1 MTVDT
6 FEKWAADGRP
16 WKEAQPVADLTRRLR
31 GYGYTVYELGN
42 DAHLRAVPPE
52 DHTPYSA
59 TGWPK
64 TSPYPY
70 VHALDIMPPTKAG
83 LPSLAQ
89 LGAQLFA
96 DKQTGAAAWL
106 KYMNW
111 EPSGPGGPCWHDE
124 WQPNHTRGSSTDR
137 GHIHISIRSDYT
149 TSTAA
154 AGYDPVAR
162 IRTGDDDMPLT
173 GAQDTALSIAWEVAD
188 ALRDGQDVTEA
199 RHNPVWLVGQIK
211 ALAAD
216 VATLKTQLFALSAK
230 DLVDEQEVARQVLAV
245 LTPSGIADA
254 VLAALPPAL
263 AAQVVAELGQ
273 RLVDKQLGTPPATA

>member
-1 MTVDT
+1 MAIDT
-6 FEKWAADGRP
+6 YEKWVADGSP
-16 WKEAQPVADLTRRLR
+16 WKPAQPIDDLSRRMR
-31 GYGYTVYELGN
+31 NYGYTVYVLGN
-42 DAHLRAVPPE
+42 DAHLHAYPPE

-70 VHALDIMPPTKAG
+70 VHALDIMPPTTAG

-89 LGAQLFA
+89 LGAQLYA
-96 DKQTGAAAWL
+96 DKRNNSAAWI

-111 EPSGPGGPCWHDE
+111 EPSGPNGPCYHDE
-124 WQPNHTRGSSTDR
+124 WQTSYTRSSSTDR

-154 AGYDPVAR
+154 ANYDPVAR

-188 ALRDGQDVTEA
+188 ALRDGQDITEA
-199 RHNPVWLVGQIK
+199 RKNPVWLVQQIK
-211 ALAAD
+211 AMSANVTA
-216 VATLKTQLFALSAK
+216 LKTQVAALSAK
-230 DLVDEQEVARQVLAV
+230 DLVDEQEVARQVLAA
-245 LTPSGIADA
+245 LTPAAIADA
-254 VLAALPPAL
+254 VVEALPNDVAG
-263 AAQVVAELGQ
+263 QVVEEL
-273 RLVDKQLGTPPATA
+273 RNRITPKAG